1 MDYRCLFEIL
11 PKAPS
16 TWSNEDVLV
25 WLNFINFDKY
35 ASVFSKTY
43 NIQVISKL
51 MDLVLVC

>member
-1 MDYRCLFEIL
+1 MDFRCLFEIL